1 MIEFP
6 SIVTVGASY
15 KISSDEMVMVTIS
28 LAFARVLVELF
39 ETMFTETSGTVLS
52 MVTVDPSVVVF
63 KTAEPRFSFTS

>member
-1 MIEFP
+1 
-6 SIVTVGASY
+6 
-15 KISSDEMVMVTIS
+15 MVMVTIS

-39 ETMFTETSGTVLS
+39 ETMLTETSGTVLS